1 MKKQYPLKFTL
12 ENGTHVIV
20 NKTSSNTYDL
30 SLTPHGGPDRHFT
43 YVDDD
48 RPKTLVDE
56 NLDFDQ
62 LNAIRR
68 LWLEDEDAD

>member
-1 MKKQYPLKFTL
+1 MKKQYPIHFTL
-12 ENGTHVIV
+12 DNGVHVV
-20 NKTSSNTYDL
+20 VHKTGANTYDF
-30 SLTPHGGPDRHFT
+30 SLKPDDGPDRHFT

-56 NLDFDQ
+56 SLDFDQ

-68 LWLEDEDAD
+68 LWLEDENVD

>member
-1 MKKQYPLKFTL
+1 MKKHYPLKFTL
-12 ENGTHVIV
+12 ENGTHVVV
-20 NKTSSNTYDL
+20 NKTGSNTYDF
-30 SLTPHGGPDRHFT
+30 SLTPEKGEDRHFT

-56 NLDFDQ
+56 SLDFDQ